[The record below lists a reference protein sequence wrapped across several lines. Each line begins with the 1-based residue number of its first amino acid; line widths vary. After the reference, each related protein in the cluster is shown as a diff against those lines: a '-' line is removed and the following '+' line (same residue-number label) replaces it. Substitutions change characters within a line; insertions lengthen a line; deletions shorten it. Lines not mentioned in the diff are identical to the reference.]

1 MLPSS
6 LMENNIDEINSLSH
20 DLTAAKFEA
29 YYLYKI
35 CFNILSDHLTGRK
48 QRLNPLSVNLTKWS
62 NTLKQFIGFYRRIV
76 LSVFDHFVALVLTWL
91 RLK

>member
-6 LMENNIDEINSLSH
+6 LMENKIDEINSLSH

-35 CFNILSDHLTGRK
+35 CFNIHSDHLTGRK
-48 QRLNPLSVNLTKWS
+48 
-62 NTLKQFIGFYRRIV
+62 
-76 LSVFDHFVALVLTWL
+76 
-91 RLK
+91 